1 MKNPHLSIVTT
12 LYRSERFLDSFVAHC
27 VAAMAAIACENY
39 EIVFVNDGSPD
50 NSLAKILQLKETNN
64 HIVAVDL
71 SRNFGH
77 HYAIMAGLNYA
88 SGDYVFLI
96 DCDLEVPPSHIPTF
110 YSKFLS
116 ETGCDVVYGVQ
127 ETRKGSFIERT
138 VGGMFYNFFNSLT
151 DTQIPE
157 NLLTERLMNRRYINE
172 LIKMGDKNIFM
183 AGMMQWVGFKQIP
196 IIIKKGQRE
205 GKSTYTIGKRIA
217 LSLQA
222 VTSFS
227 SYPLIMLF
235 KFGFFIS
242 LISVI
247 TGLYFLIYKLINP
260 QIVLSGFTF
269 LIVALLFSVGII
281 VSSLGILGIYID
293 KLFNQTKNRPTFI
306 VKEIYK

>member
-12 LYRSERFLDSFVAHC
+12 LYRSERFLDKFVLQC
-27 VAAMAAIACENY
+27 ESAMAEIKCENY
-39 EIVFVNDGSPD
+39 EILFVNDGSPD
-50 NSLAKILQLKETNN
+50 NSLAKVLQLKQTNN

-77 HYAIMAGLNYA
+77 HYAIMAGLNCA

-96 DCDLEVPPSHIPTF
+96 DCDLEVPPTQIPTF
-110 YSKFLS
+110 YNKFQD
-116 ETGCDVVYGVQ
+116 ENCDVVYGVQ
-127 ETRKGSFIERT
+127 EIRKGSFIERT
-138 VGGMFYNFFNSLT
+138 IGGLFYKFFNSLT
-151 DTQIPE
+151 DTRIPE
-157 NLLTERLMNRRYINE
+157 NLLTERLMSRRYVNE

-183 AGMMQWVGFKQIP
+183 AGMMQWIGFKQVP
-196 IIIKKGQRE
+196 ITIKKGQRE
-205 GKSTYTIGKRIA
+205 GKSTYTLGKRIA
-217 LSLQA
+217 LSMQA
-222 VTSFS
+222 ITSFS
-227 SYPLIMLF
+227 SYPLVVLF

-242 LISVI
+242 AISIV

-260 QIVLSGFTF
+260 EIVLSGFTF